1 MSVVIQSGF
10 TGNAQPI
17 DQPRICFDKHT
28 ATATASGTASGYDP
42 ALVTDGETWSLW
54 RASTFTSTLTIT
66 FASNQS
72 TNYAA
77 LGAHNLGSG
86 SSDVQLQTSTD
97 GSTFVNAT
105 GISSHSPTDD
115 SAIVWLFET
124 ASLRAIRFSFSGG
137 FLPPTIGVAQAGEA
151 LEMPQLSVFTGLPIS
166 ESKQVRYRHQQS
178 ITGDVLGRAVEGAD
192 LRFDLTVQ
200 NLPETFRAAVGDIT
214 WKALSITLITSGRSL
229 LPPSRLAILMML
241 PTRGQQSGHGLTAS
255 DPTSTTAEPSR
266 SSAWGMQRHDEDR

>member
-28 ATATASGTASGYDP
+28 ATAAASGTASGYDP

-137 FLPPTIGVAQAGEA
+137 FLPPTIGVAQAGEV

-192 LRFDLTVQ
+192 LRFDMTVQ
-200 NLPETFRAAVGDIT
+200 NLPETFRAAAGDIT
-214 WKALSITLITSGRSL
+214 WKGFINHVDNTGPFFIAAKPESYPDDVAYARATERPRFNRERPNLNNSGAVTFQCMGYAA
-229 LPPSRLAILMML
+229 P
-241 PTRGQQSGHGLTAS
+241 
-255 DPTSTTAEPSR
+255 
-266 SSAWGMQRHDEDR
+266 